1 VIDREMLDY
10 GLILLELLTPYEKCV
25 PFRSEW
31 NVLAKMDKLL
41 MHVIEGDNPS
51 FGDAA

>member
-1 VIDREMLDY
+1 MDY
-10 GLILLELLTPYEKCV
+10 GLMLLERDVNCLLRTRNV
-25 PFRSEW
+25 QFLSEW

-41 MHVIEGDNPS
+41 MHVIEGDDPS